1 MKIRNLDTFYWVST
15 LGSFRAAAIHLN
27 ISQPAISARIHMLE
41 QDLGAWVFLRDVRNA
56 ELTPE
61 GRKLLPYAE
70 RSMALEQQII
80 DAFSSTTRIVQTIRL
95 GAAETIVTSWLP
107 EFLAYVG
114 KTMPGIAFELSVDTT
129 NNLRNALLLREVD
142 LAFLMGP
149 VAESSIA
156 NNPICGYEMVL
167 STTPDIASQHTH
179 WSAPDIAANRIL
191 TFSQETRPTK
201 EIRSRL
207 VAVSDVPLDMTTST
221 SVGALIELACS
232 GYGICALPRAIIQQ
246 ALSSGKLV
254 ELNTDLQLQDLS
266 FTASYVQSAVT
277 SEMVR
282 KITESL
288 TTFLE
293 PRLRD
298 GIYFTGASQ
307 SAIERI

>member
-1 MKIRNLDTFYWVST
+1 MKIRNLDTFYWVTT

-27 ISQPAISARIHMLE
+27 LSQPAVSARIHMLE

-70 RSMALEQQII
+70 RLMALEQQII

-107 EFLAYVG
+107 EFLSYVG
-114 KTMPGIAFELSVDTT
+114 RTMPGIAFELSVDTS
-129 NNLRNALLLREVD
+129 NNLRNALLTREVD

-156 NNPICGYEMVL
+156 NHAICAYEMVL
-167 STTPDIASQHTH
+167 STTPEIASTHDH
-179 WSAPDIAANRIL
+179 WSASNIAAKRIL
-191 TFSQETRPTK
+191 TFSQETRPTN
-201 EIRSRL
+201 EIRSQL
-207 VAVSDVPLDMTTST
+207 VSVSDRPLELTTSS

-232 GYGICALPRAIIQQ
+232 GYGICALPRAIIQKE
-246 ALSSGKLV
+246 LRTGKLV
-254 ELNTDLQLQDLS
+254 ELNTDLQLKDLS

-282 KITESL
+282 TITASL
-288 TTFLE
+288 TTFLK
-293 PRLRD
+293 PRVRN
-298 GIYFTGASQ
+298 GIYFT
-307 SAIERI
+307 